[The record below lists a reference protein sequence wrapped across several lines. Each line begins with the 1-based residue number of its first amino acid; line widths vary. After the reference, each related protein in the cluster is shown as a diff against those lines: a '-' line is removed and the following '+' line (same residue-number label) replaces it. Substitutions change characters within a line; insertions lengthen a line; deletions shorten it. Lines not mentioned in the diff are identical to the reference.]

1 MREGV
6 LDLPTLIARLTV
18 GPARVLGLPGGSLA
32 SGAPGDVTVIDLARE
47 HVVEPA
53 RFRSKAR
60 NTPFGGWACVGAP
73 WMTVVGGRIVMRDG
87 ILAGDGQR

>member
-1 MREGV
+1 VREGA
-6 LDLPTLIARLTV
+6 LDLPTLVARLTV

-32 SGAPGDVTVIDLARE
+32 PGALGDVTVLDLARE
-47 HVVEPA
+47 HVIEPA

-60 NTPFGGWACVGAP
+60 NTPFGGWACVGTP

-87 ILAGDGQR
+87 TVAGGGQS